1 MRSNVQDKRVERLLT
16 CSGVAV
22 MICMDEVVGVE
33 RRRHKWVCRLM
44 LGVQYLVQAL
54 QLQVLKVGI
63 PS

>member
-16 CSGVAV
+16 CSGVAG
-22 MICMDEVVGVE
+22 MIGMNEVVGIE
-33 RRRHKWVCRLM
+33 RRRHKQMCRLI
-44 LGVQYLVQAL
+44 LGVRYLVQAL